1 MRQTESAQGQHGI
14 FRAGRTVT
22 QSASAGSRSNRPMN
36 DAPLE
41 FASPRLTQWDP
52 EHTGDQAAR
61 EKLRPALFAQYGD
74 LANLRYDY
82 PLVLVDSDDEQ
93 SFVQSLSSIFDG
105 ILQKIAPPGAS
116 GEQLRRDM
124 LRLETGI
131 RMRALGGVEGLLS
144 VLWRLTETDLITAC
158 EDAEK
163 DRLEHDLDR
172 ARDLLGSDGPL
183 DGHVIDCTE
192 ATPVRLLVHGWEQ
205 VQAAK
210 AKAFRKK
217 VEGLILS
224 LSDILKADF
233 MKSDKASRPEALQVA
248 IGDASAT
255 DFDFDAMSAV
265 LAKGPHENLLSED
278 RRRRIGATLMVLNS
292 QRFFAPGRASAD
304 SSERDAPFDF
314 VFDNCA
320 EALDAFRDRLPQMVD
335 LIKAI
340 TIAEL
345 EIVNRYR
352 VSQHEAFF
360 AHFDESELGE
370 DELAL
375 FPSYLV
381 CLRDGHSGAS
391 ETVQAFEAIA
401 SGLPVKVL
409 IQTDD
414 ILGDPTPEPPR
425 ASFGGGSTRL
435 AAMAVGVND
444 AFVLQAASSDL
455 YRLRDTVRDGLAYDG
470 PALFSIFS
478 GATPT
483 ISGVPSYLVAAAAK
497 ESRAF
502 PTFTYNPA
510 AGPDRVSRFRIG
522 DNPQSD
528 RDWPEH
534 TLSFED
540 QDQQRVVEQVAFTH
554 ADFAICDARYAKHRI
569 PVASS
574 QWHDSIVPVDEHVQ
588 LSAEQRGEKAAY
600 VWTIDADNAL
610 RKTVVDDKLLRGA
623 RRCLKVWQGLQEIG
637 GINDPYVSRI
647 LAEERAT
654 WEREKETEL
663 EALREELDREAPQ
676 AGLAKPAIAEPVAPA
691 ASDEAPPTVEAA
703 PASDAEQVAPA
714 DPDAA
719 YIETPRCTTCNECTQ
734 INNKMF
740 IYNEDMQAE
749 IADPDAGSFR
759 QLVEAAEICQVSII
773 HPGKPRNPDEPGLD
787 ELMERA
793 APFN

>member
-1 MRQTESAQGQHGI
+1 
-14 FRAGRTVT
+14 
-22 QSASAGSRSNRPMN
+22 MN

-52 EHTGDQAAR
+52 EHGGDQVAM
-61 EKLRPALFAQYGD
+61 ENLRPALFAQYGD
-74 LANLRYDY
+74 LASLRYDY
-82 PLVLVDSDDEQ
+82 PLVLVDGDGGQ
-93 SFVQSLSSIFDG
+93 AFVQSLSSIIDK
-105 ILQKIAPPGAS
+105 ILQKIAPPGAI
-116 GEQLRRDM
+116 GEQLRRDI
-124 LRLETGI
+124 LRLEAGI
-131 RMRALGGVEGLLS
+131 RIRAFNGVEGLLS
-144 VLWRLTETDLITAC
+144 ELWRLTETDLIAAC

-172 ARDLLGSDGPL
+172 ARELLGAGGPL
-183 DGHVIDCTE
+183 DGQVIDCNE
-192 ATPVRLLVHGWEQ
+192 ATPARLLVHGWEQ
-205 VQAAK
+205 VQENK

-217 VEGLILS
+217 VEGLILK

-233 MKSDKASRPEALQVA
+233 MRSDKASRPEALQVA
-248 IGDASAT
+248 MANAQAA
-255 DFDFDAMSAV
+255 DFDFDAMSRI
-265 LAKGPHENLLSED
+265 LAKGANEDLLSED

-304 SSERDAPFDF
+304 SAERDAPFDF

-320 EALDAFRDRLPQMVD
+320 EALDAFRDRLPLMVE

-381 CLRDGHSGAS
+381 CLRDGHSEAS

-414 ILGDPTPEPPR
+414 ILGDPSPEPPR
-425 ASFGGGSTRL
+425 TSFGGGSTRL
-435 AAMAVGVND
+435 ASMAVGVND

-455 YRLRDTVRDGLAYDG
+455 YRLRDAVRNGLAYDG

-483 ISGVPSYLVAAAAK
+483 ISGIPPYLVAAAAK

-502 PTFTYNPA
+502 PTFTYDPA
-510 AGPDRVSRFRIG
+510 AGPDRVSRFCVG
-522 DNPQSD
+522 DNPQAT
-528 RDWPEH
+528 RDWPQH

-540 QDQQRVVEQVAFTH
+540 PDQQRVVENVAFTH
-554 ADFAICDARYAKHRI
+554 ADFAVCDARYAKHRV
-569 PVASS
+569 PVTPL
-574 QWHDSIVPVDEHVQ
+574 QWHESMVPVDAHVL
-588 LSAEQRGEKAAY
+588 LSPELRSDKIPY
-600 VWTIDADNAL
+600 VWAIDADNAL
-610 RKTVVDDKLLRGA
+610 HKTVIDDKLLRGA
-623 RRCLKVWQGLQEIG
+623 RRCLKVWRGLQEIG
-637 GINDPYVSRI
+637 GINDTYVSRI
-647 LAEERAT
+647 LAQERAT
-654 WEREKETEL
+654 WDLEKQAEL
-663 EALREELDREAPQ
+663 ETLRQDQGSGVSPT
-676 AGLAKPAIAEPVAPA
+676 APA
-691 ASDEAPPTVEAA
+691 EAASTEPATPAPSEEPSAEADTA
-703 PASDAEQVAPA
+703 PASDADQVAQA
-714 DPDAA
+714 DPDTP
-719 YIETPRCTTCNECTQ
+719 YIETLRCTTCNECTQ

-740 IYNEDMQAE
+740 VYNEDMQAE
-749 IADPDAGSFR
+749 IADLDAGSYR

-773 HPGKPRNPDEPGLD
+773 HPGKPRNPEEPGLE

-793 APFN
+793 AAFN

>member
-1 MRQTESAQGQHGI
+1 
-14 FRAGRTVT
+14 
-22 QSASAGSRSNRPMN
+22 MN

-52 EHTGDQAAR
+52 EHGGDHLAS
-61 EKLRPALFAQYGD
+61 ETLRPALFAQYAD
-74 LANLRYDY
+74 LASLRYDY
-82 PLVLVDSDDEQ
+82 PLVLVDGGSGQ
-93 SFVQSLSSIFDG
+93 AFVQSLSSIIDG
-105 ILQKIAPPGAS
+105 ILQKIAPPGAV
-116 GEQLRRDM
+116 GERLRGDM
-124 LRLETGI
+124 LRLEAGI
-131 RMRALGGVEGLLS
+131 RIRALNGIEGSLS
-144 VLWRLTETDLITAC
+144 ELWRLAEADLLAAC

-163 DRLEHDLDR
+163 DRLGSDLDR
-172 ARDLLGSDGPL
+172 ARELLTVDGPL
-183 DGHVIDCTE
+183 DGPVIDCDET
-192 ATPVRLLVHGWEQ
+192 TPARLLVHGWEQ
-205 VQAAK
+205 VQEAK

-217 VEGLILS
+217 VEGLILR
-224 LSDILKADF
+224 LTDILKADF
-233 MKSDKASRPEALQVA
+233 MKSDKASRPEVLQAAMANVQA
-248 IGDASAT
+248 V
-255 DFDFDAMSAV
+255 DFDFDAMSSM
-265 LAKGPHENLLSED
+265 LAKGSNENLLSED

-304 SSERDAPFDF
+304 SAERDAPFEF

-401 SGLPVKVL
+401 SGLPIKVL

-414 ILGDPTPEPPR
+414 ILGDPSPEPPR
-425 ASFGGGSTRL
+425 TSFGGGSTRL
-435 AAMAVGVND
+435 ATMAVGVND

-455 YRLRDTVRDGLAYDG
+455 YRLRDTVRNGLACDG

-483 ISGVPSYLVAAAAK
+483 ISGAPPYLVAAAAK

-502 PTFTYNPA
+502 PTFTYDPA
-510 AGPDRVSRFRIG
+510 AGPDRVSRFCVG
-522 DNPQSD
+522 DNPQAE

-540 QDQQRVVEQVAFTH
+540 QDQQRLVETAAFTH
-554 ADFAICDARYAKHRI
+554 ADFAICDARYARHRV
-569 PVASS
+569 PVAPS
-574 QWHDSIVPVDEHVQ
+574 QWHESMVPVDEHVL
-588 LSAEQRGEKAAY
+588 LSPERRGEKVPY

-637 GINDPYVSRI
+637 GINDPYVSRV
-647 LAEERAT
+647 LAQERAS
-654 WEREKETEL
+654 WEQEKQAEL
-663 EALREELDREAPQ
+663 KALREEKGPEVPKT
-676 AGLAKPAIAEPVAPA
+676 GLAKPALAEPTAPAASNEVPQANEPAAASDAAPVAPA
-691 ASDEAPPTVEAA
+691 DADAP
-703 PASDAEQVAPA
+703 
-714 DPDAA
+714 
-719 YIETPRCTTCNECTQ
+719 YIETPRCTTCNECTG

-740 IYNEDMQAE
+740 VYNEDMQAE

-773 HPGKPRNPDEPGLD
+773 HPGKPRNPDETGLD

>member
-1 MRQTESAQGQHGI
+1 
-14 FRAGRTVT
+14 
-22 QSASAGSRSNRPMN
+22 MN

-41 FASPRLTQWDP
+41 FASPRLTQWDL
-52 EHTGDQAAR
+52 ERTGDQPAR

-74 LANLRYDY
+74 LARLRYDY
-82 PLVLVDSDDEQ
+82 PLVLVDSDGGQ
-93 SFVQSLSSIFDG
+93 PLVQSLSSLIDG

-116 GEQLRRDM
+116 GERLRRDI
-124 LRLETGI
+124 LRLEAGI
-131 RMRALGGVEGLLS
+131 RVHALNGVKGALS
-144 VLWRLTETDLITAC
+144 ELWRLAETDLIAAC
-158 EDAEK
+158 EDGQK
-163 DRLEHDLDR
+163 DRLGSDIDR
-172 ARDLLGSDGPL
+172 ARDLLGIDGP
-183 DGHVIDCTE
+183 VIDCDA
-192 ATPVRLLVHGWEQ
+192 ATPARLLVHGWEQ
-205 VQAAK
+205 VQATK

-217 VEGLILS
+217 VEGLILK

-248 IGDASAT
+248 IGDVWAA
-255 DFDFDAMSAV
+255 DFDFDAMSRV
-265 LAKGPHENLLSED
+265 LARGPHEDLLSED
-278 RRRRIGATLMVLNS
+278 RRRRIGATLMVLQS

-304 SSERDAPFDF
+304 WGERDAPFKF

-320 EALDAFRDRLPQMVD
+320 AALDAFRDRLPQMVD

-352 VSQHEAFF
+352 VSQHDAFF
-360 AHFDESELGE
+360 ARFDESELGE
-370 DELAL
+370 DEIAL

-381 CLRDGHSGAS
+381 CLRDGHTGAA

-401 SGLPVKVL
+401 SGLPIKVL

-414 ILGDPTPEPPR
+414 ILGDPSPEPPR
-425 ASFGGGSTRL
+425 TSFGGGSTRL

-455 YRLRDTVRDGLAYDG
+455 CRLRDMVRNGLAYDG

-483 ISGVPSYLVAAAAK
+483 VSGVPPYLVAAAAK

-502 PTFTYNPA
+502 PTFIYDPA
-510 AGPDRVSRFRIG
+510 AGPDRVSRFSVG
-522 DNPQSD
+522 DNPQAE

-540 QDQQRVVEQVAFTH
+540 QDQQRVIETVAFTH
-554 ADFAICDARYAKHRI
+554 ADFAICDTRYAKHRVPI
-569 PVASS
+569 APS
-574 QWHDSIVPVDEHVQ
+574 QWHNSMVPIDEHVL
-588 LSAEQRGEKAAY
+588 LSAEQRGEKVPY
-600 VWTIDADNAL
+600 VWTIGAGNAL
-610 RKTVVDDKLLRGA
+610 QKTVVDDNLLRGA
-623 RRCLKVWQGLQEIG
+623 RRCLGMWRSLQEIG

-647 LAEERAT
+647 LADERVI
-654 WEREKETEL
+654 WEQEKEVSQT
-663 EALREELDREAPQ
+663 APVE
-676 AGLAKPAIAEPVAPA
+676 PAVAEPGAPA
-691 ASDEAPPTVEAA
+691 TSGEATPADDTA
-703 PASDAEQVAPA
+703 PASDAEQVAQA
-714 DPDAA
+714 DPDAL
-719 YIETPRCTTCNECTQ
+719 YIETARCTTCNECTQ

-749 IADPDAGSFR
+749 IADPDAGTFR
-759 QLVEAAEICQVSII
+759 QIVEAAESCQVSII
-773 HPGKPRNPDEPGLD
+773 HPGKPKNPDEPDLG
-787 ELMERA
+787 ELISRA

>member
-1 MRQTESAQGQHGI
+1 
-14 FRAGRTVT
+14 
-22 QSASAGSRSNRPMN
+22 MN
-36 DAPLE
+36 DAPPE

-52 EHTGDQAAR
+52 EHGGDQAAR
-61 EKLRPALFAQYGD
+61 EKLRPALFAQYAD
-74 LANLRYDY
+74 LASLRYDY
-82 PLVLVDSDDEQ
+82 PLVLVDGDGGQ
-93 SFVQSLSSIFDG
+93 AFVQALSSIIDG
-105 ILQKIAPPGAS
+105 ILQKIAPPGAI
-116 GEQLRRDM
+116 GERARHDM
-124 LRLETGI
+124 LRLEAGI
-131 RMRALGGVEGLLS
+131 RIRALHGIEGSLS
-144 VLWRLTETDLITAC
+144 DLWRLAETDLIAAC

-163 DRLEHDLDR
+163 DRLGTDLDR
-172 ARDLLGSDGPL
+172 ARELLSVDGP
-183 DGHVIDCTE
+183 VIDCNE
-192 ATPVRLLVHGWEQ
+192 ATPARLLVHGWEQ
-205 VQAAK
+205 VQEAK

-217 VEGLILS
+217 VEGLILK

-248 IGDASAT
+248 MANAQAS
-255 DFDFDAMSAV
+255 DFDFDAMSRM
-265 LAKGPHENLLSED
+265 LAKGPNEDLLSED

-292 QRFFAPGRASAD
+292 QCFFAPGRASAD
-304 SSERDAPFDF
+304 SAERDAPFDF

-414 ILGDPTPEPPR
+414 ILGDPSPEPPR
-425 ASFGGGSTRL
+425 SSFGGGSTRL

-455 YRLRDTVRDGLAYDG
+455 YRLRDTVRNGLAYDG

-483 ISGVPSYLVAAAAK
+483 VSGLPPYLVAAAAK

-502 PTFTYNPA
+502 PTFAYDPA
-510 AGPDRVSRFRIG
+510 AGPDRVSRFCVG
-522 DNPQSD
+522 DNPQIE

-540 QDQQRVVEQVAFTH
+540 PDQQRVVEQAAFTH
-554 ADFAICDARYAKHRI
+554 ADFAICDARYARHRV
-569 PVASS
+569 PVAPS
-574 QWHDSIVPVDEHVQ
+574 QWHDSMVPVDDHVL
-588 LSAEQRGEKAAY
+588 LSAEQRGEKVPY
-600 VWTIDADNAL
+600 VWTIDANNAL
-610 RKTVVDDKLLRGA
+610 RKTVIDDKLLRGA

-637 GINDPYVSRI
+637 GINDPYVNRI
-647 LAEERAT
+647 LAQERAT
-654 WEREKETEL
+654 WEQEKQAEL
-663 EALREELDREAPQ
+663 KALREELGHEAPQ
-676 AGLAKPAIAEPVAPA
+676 AGLANPATAESTAPA
-691 ASDEAPPTVEAA
+691 VPAVLEETPPESDAAQASDEE
-703 PASDAEQVAPA
+703 PAAPA
-714 DPDAA
+714 DPDMP
-719 YIETPRCTTCNECTQ
+719 YIETPRCTTCNECTG

-740 IYNEDMQAE
+740 VYNEDMQAE
-749 IADPDAGSFR
+749 IADLDAGSYR

>member
-1 MRQTESAQGQHGI
+1 
-14 FRAGRTVT
+14 
-22 QSASAGSRSNRPMN
+22 MN
-36 DAPLE
+36 DTILE

-52 EHTGDQAAR
+52 ERTGEQAAR
-61 EKLRPALFAQYGD
+61 EKLRPALFAQYAD
-74 LANLRYDY
+74 LARLRYDY
-82 PLVLVDSDDEQ
+82 PLVLVDSDGGQ
-93 SFVQSLSSIFDG
+93 AFVQSLSSIIDG
-105 ILQKIAPPGAS
+105 ILQKIAPHGAS
-116 GEQLRRDM
+116 GERARRDM
-124 LRLETGI
+124 LRLEAGI
-131 RMRALGGVEGLLS
+131 RMRALHGVKGSLS
-144 VLWRLTETDLITAC
+144 ELWRLTETDLIAAC

-172 ARDLLGSDGPL
+172 ARDLLSIDGP
-183 DGHVIDCTE
+183 VIDCDE
-192 ATPVRLLVHGWEQ
+192 VTPARFLVHGWEQ

-210 AKAFRKK
+210 AKAFRKN
-217 VEGLILS
+217 VEGLILK

-233 MKSDKASRPEALQVA
+233 MKSDKASRPEELQVA
-248 IGDASAT
+248 MANAQAA
-255 DFDFDAMSAV
+255 DFDFDAMSRV

-278 RRRRIGATLMVLNS
+278 RRRRIGATLMVLQS
-292 QRFFAPGRASAD
+292 QRFFAPGRASAN
-304 SSERDAPFDF
+304 SAGRDAPFEF
-314 VFDNCA
+314 VFNDCA

-360 AHFDESELGE
+360 AHFDENELGE

-381 CLRDGHSGAS
+381 CLRDGHSEAA

-401 SGLPVKVL
+401 SGLPIKVL

-414 ILGDPTPEPPR
+414 ILGDPSPEPPR
-425 ASFGGGSTRL
+425 TSFGGGSTRL

-455 YRLRDTVRDGLAYDG
+455 YRLRDRVCNGLAYDG

-483 ISGVPSYLVAAAAK
+483 VPGVPPYLVAAAAK

-502 PTFTYNPA
+502 PTFTYDPA
-510 AGPDRVSRFRIG
+510 TGPDRVSRFSVD
-522 DNPQSD
+522 DNPQAE

-540 QDQQRVVEQVAFTH
+540 QDQQRLVETVAFTH
-554 ADFAICDARYAKHRI
+554 ADFAISDARYAKHRV
-569 PVASS
+569 PVVPS
-574 QWHDSIVPVDEHVQ
+574 QWHDSMMPVDEHVL
-588 LSAEQRGEKAAY
+588 LSAEQRGEKVPY
-600 VWTIDADNAL
+600 VWTIDSNNAL

-623 RRCLKVWQGLQEIG
+623 RRCQKAWRDLQEIG
-637 GINDPYVSRI
+637 GINDLYVNRI
-647 LAEERAT
+647 LAQERAT
-654 WEREKETEL
+654 WEQEKEAEL
-663 EALREELDREAPQ
+663 TTLREELGRETPR
-676 AGLAKPAIAEPVAPA
+676 AGLAKPAATETA
-691 ASDEAPPTVEAA
+691 ASKETPTESDTA
-703 PASDAEQVAPA
+703 PASDAEQVAQA
-714 DPDAA
+714 DPDTP
-719 YIETPRCTTCNECTQ
+719 YIETPRCTTCNECTE

-740 IYNEDMQAE
+740 VYNEDMQAE
-749 IADPDAGSFR
+749 IADLDAGSYR

-773 HPGKPRNPDEPGLD
+773 HPGKPRNPEEPGLD
-787 ELMERA
+787 ELTDRA

>member
-1 MRQTESAQGQHGI
+1 MRQTSAAQGQRAI
-14 FRAGRTVT
+14 VRAGRTVT
-22 QSASAGSRSNRPMN
+22 QSASARSRSNRPMN
-36 DAPLE
+36 DAPLD

-52 EHTGDQAAR
+52 EHGGDKAAR
-61 EKLRPALFAQYGD
+61 EKLRPALFAQYTD
-74 LANLRYDY
+74 LASLRYDY
-82 PLVLVDSDDEQ
+82 PLVLIDGDGGQ
-93 SFVQSLSSIFDG
+93 AFVQSLSSIIDG
-105 ILQKIAPPGAS
+105 ILQKIAPPGAI

-124 LRLETGI
+124 LRLEAGI
-131 RMRALGGVEGLLS
+131 RIRALHGIDGLLS
-144 VLWRLTETDLITAC
+144 DLWRLAEADLIAAC
-158 EDAEK
+158 VDAEK
-163 DRLEHDLDR
+163 DRLGTDLDR
-172 ARDLLGSDGPL
+172 ARDLLSIDGP
-183 DGHVIDCTE
+183 VIDCNE
-192 ATPVRLLVHGWEQ
+192 VTPARLLVHGWEQ
-205 VQAAK
+205 VQEAK

-217 VEGLILS
+217 VEGLILK

-233 MKSDKASRPEALQVA
+233 MKSDKASRPEVLQVA
-248 IGDASAT
+248 MANTQAA
-255 DFDFDAMSAV
+255 DFDFDAMSRM
-265 LAKGPHENLLSED
+265 LAKGSNENLLSED
-278 RRRRIGATLMVLNS
+278 RRQRIGATLMVLNS

-304 SSERDAPFDF
+304 SAERDAPFDF

-352 VSQHEAFF
+352 VSQLEAFF

-414 ILGDPTPEPPR
+414 ILGDPSPEPPR
-425 ASFGGGSTRL
+425 TSFGGGSTRL

-455 YRLRDTVRDGLAYDG
+455 YRLRDTVRNGLAYDG

-483 ISGVPSYLVAAAAK
+483 VSGIPPYLVAAAAK

-502 PTFTYNPA
+502 PTFTYDPA
-510 AGPDRVSRFRIG
+510 AGPDRVSRFCVG
-522 DNPQSD
+522 DNPQAT
-528 RDWPEH
+528 RDWPQH

-540 QDQQRVVEQVAFTH
+540 PDQQRLVETAAFTH
-554 ADFAICDARYAKHRI
+554 ADFAICDSRYAKHRV
-569 PVASS
+569 PVAPS
-574 QWHDSIVPVDEHVQ
+574 QWHDSMVPVDEHVL
-588 LSAEQRGEKAAY
+588 LSAEQRGEKAPY
-600 VWTIDADNAL
+600 VWTIDSDNAL

-637 GINDPYVSRI
+637 GINDTYVSGI
-647 LAEERAT
+647 LARERET
-654 WEREKETEL
+654 WEQEKQAEL
-663 EALREELDREAPQ
+663 KALREDLGREAPQ
-676 AGLAKPAIAEPVAPA
+676 AGLAKPAATEPTAPA
-691 ASDEAPPTVEAA
+691 DSKETP
-703 PASDAEQVAPA
+703 PASDAAESDAEPAEQA
-714 DPDAA
+714 DPDTAF
-719 YIETPRCTTCNECTQ
+719 IETPRCTTCNECTQ

-740 IYNEDMQAE
+740 VYNDDMQAE
-749 IADPDAGSFR
+749 IVDPDAGSYR

-787 ELMERA
+787 ELKERA
-793 APFN
+793 AAFN

>member
-1 MRQTESAQGQHGI
+1 MRQTSAAQGKRGI
-14 FRAGRTVT
+14 DRAGRAVT
-22 QSASAGSRSNRPMN
+22 QSASARSRSNRPMN

-52 EHTGDQAAR
+52 EHGGDQAAR
-61 EKLRPALFAQYGD
+61 EKLRPALFAQYAD
-74 LANLRYDY
+74 LARLRYDF

-93 SFVQSLSSIFDG
+93 SFVQSLSSIIDG
-105 ILQKIAPPGAS
+105 ILQKIAPPGAI
-116 GEQLRRDM
+116 GEQLRRDI
-124 LRLETGI
+124 LRLEAGI
-131 RMRALGGVEGLLS
+131 RMRALNGIDGLLS
-144 VLWRLTETDLITAC
+144 ELWRLTETDLIAAC

-172 ARDLLGSDGPL
+172 ARDLLGIDCPL
-183 DGHVIDCTE
+183 DGHVIDCNE
-192 ATPVRLLVHGWEQ
+192 ATPARLLVHGWEQ
-205 VQAAK
+205 VQEAK

-217 VEGLILS
+217 VEGLILK

-248 IGDASAT
+248 MANAQAA
-255 DFDFDAMSAV
+255 DFDFAAMSRM
-265 LAKGPHENLLSED
+265 LAKGPNEDLLSED

-304 SSERDAPFDF
+304 SAERDAPFDF

-414 ILGDPTPEPPR
+414 ILGDPSPEPPR

-455 YRLRDTVRDGLAYDG
+455 YRLRDTVRNGLAYDG

-483 ISGVPSYLVAAAAK
+483 VSGIPPYLVAAAAK

-502 PTFTYNPA
+502 PTFTYDPA
-510 AGPDRVSRFRIG
+510 AGPDRVSRFCVD
-522 DNPQSD
+522 DNPQIQ

-540 QDQQRVVEQVAFTH
+540 PDQQRVVEQVALTH
-554 ADFAICDARYAKHRI
+554 ADFAICDARYAKHRV
-569 PVASS
+569 PVVPS
-574 QWHDSIVPVDEHVQ
+574 QWHDSMVPVDEHVL
-588 LSAEQRGEKAAY
+588 LSAEQRGDKVPY

-610 RKTVVDDKLLRGA
+610 HKTVVDDKLLRGA

-637 GINDPYVSRI
+637 GINDPYVNRI
-647 LAEERAT
+647 LAQERAT
-654 WEREKETEL
+654 WEQEKQAEL
-663 EALREELDREAPQ
+663 ETLREELGRQAPP
-676 AGLAKPAIAEPVAPA
+676 AGLAKPAATEPTAPA
-691 ASDEAPPTVEAA
+691 VSVETPAAADTA
-703 PASDAEQVAPA
+703 PASDAEPVAQA
-714 DPDAA
+714 DPDTP

-740 IYNEDMQAE
+740 VYNEDMQAE
-749 IADPDAGSFR
+749 IADLDAGSYR

-787 ELMERA
+787 ELTERA

>member
-1 MRQTESAQGQHGI
+1 
-14 FRAGRTVT
+14 
-22 QSASAGSRSNRPMN
+22 MN

-52 EHTGDQAAR
+52 EHGGDQAAR
-61 EKLRPALFAQYGD
+61 ENLRPALFAQYAD
-74 LANLRYDY
+74 LARLRYDY

-93 SFVQSLSSIFDG
+93 AFVQSLSSIIDG
-105 ILQKIAPPGAS
+105 ILPKIAPPGAI

-124 LRLETGI
+124 LRLEAGI
-131 RMRALGGVEGLLS
+131 RMRALNGVEGLLS
-144 VLWRLTETDLITAC
+144 DHWRLAETDLIARC

-172 ARDLLGSDGPL
+172 ARDLLSIDGP
-183 DGHVIDCTE
+183 VIDCDET
-192 ATPVRLLVHGWEQ
+192 TPARLLTHCWEQ
-205 VQAAK
+205 VQESK

-217 VEGLILS
+217 VEGLILK
-224 LSDILKADF
+224 LTDILKADY

-248 IGDASAT
+248 MANAQAA
-255 DFDFDAMSAV
+255 DFDFDAMSRV
-265 LAKGPHENLLSED
+265 LAKGPHENLISED

-304 SSERDAPFDF
+304 SAERDAPFDF

-320 EALDAFRDRLPQMVD
+320 DALDAFRDRLPLMVD

-381 CLRDGHSGAS
+381 CLRDGHSEAS

-401 SGLPVKVL
+401 SGLPIKVL

-414 ILGDPTPEPPR
+414 ILGDPSPEPPR
-425 ASFGGGSTRL
+425 TSFGGGSTRL

-444 AFVLQAASSDL
+444 AFVLQASSSDL
-455 YRLRDTVRDGLAYDG
+455 YQLRDAVRNGLAYDG
-470 PALFSIFS
+470 PALFSVFS

-483 ISGVPSYLVAAAAK
+483 ITQIPPYLVAAAAK

-502 PTFTYNPA
+502 PTFTYDPA
-510 AGPDRVSRFRIG
+510 AGSDRVSRFCVG

-540 QDQQRVVEQVAFTH
+540 QDQQRAVDNVAFTH
-554 ADFAICDARYAKHRI
+554 ADFAVCDTRYSKHRV
-569 PVASS
+569 PVAPA
-574 QWHDSIVPVDEHVQ
+574 QWHDSMVPVAEHVL
-588 LSAEQRGEKAAY
+588 LSTEQRGEKVPY
-600 VWTIDADNAL
+600 VWTIDTDNVL
-610 RKTVVDDKLLRGA
+610 HKTVVDDKLMRGA
-623 RRCLKVWQGLQEIG
+623 RRCRKVWQGLQEIG
-637 GINDPYVSRI
+637 GINDPYVNRV
-647 LAEERAT
+647 LAQERTT
-654 WEREKETEL
+654 WEQEKETEL
-663 EALREELDREAPQ
+663 KALREEPPSETPQ
-676 AGLAKPAIAEPVAPA
+676 TGSAKPAAVEPTAPAVSEETPPKSDTAPADDAEPVA
-691 ASDEAPPTVEAA
+691 
-703 PASDAEQVAPA
+703 QA

-734 INNKMF
+734 INNNMF
-740 IYNEDMQAE
+740 VYNEDMQAE
-749 IADPDAGSFR
+749 IADLDAGSYR

-793 APFN
+793 AAFN